1 MTKLLDFKIIVLLQ
15 LALSPI
21 IINSLGYPLNAINI
35 LETWILATVLLY
47 FFSRC
52 WKIYMVITSITI
64 LIYYPTATC
73 LGSFSLAT
81 AAALLS
87 TDQAE
92 SVEYLGSI
100 TWSTYLAS
108 ILLASLPLIL
118 IKLTHHTNLPK
129 SDSRTRLIILL
140 LLSSIIILAGYQLSL
155 IHI

>member
-1 MTKLLDFKIIVLLQ
+1 MIKSLDFKIIVFLQ

-21 IINSLGYPLNAINI
+21 IINSLGYPLSAINI

-47 FFSRC
+47 FFPRW
-52 WKIYMVITSITI
+52 WKIYMVITSVTI

-73 LGSFSLAT
+73 LGAFSLAT

-100 TWSTYLAS
+100 TWSTYLSA
-108 ILLASLPLIL
+108 
-118 IKLTHHTNLPK
+118 
-129 SDSRTRLIILL
+129 
-140 LLSSIIILAGYQLSL
+140 
-155 IHI
+155 